1 MTNQTPANPT
11 PGPPAGT
18 GMPEASVGK
27 VLQRGGE
34 ELLLEKVTDRFTVS
48 AADAEA
54 IAQLVQPLPAQISPE
69 RRPGQLTEIVVNPAQ
84 RDAVMQQLRQADAV
98 DYASHIYQI
107 QNNPGSR
114 VYLTNQITI
123 QFAAGVKP
131 ATIAQITA
139 PLGLQQIKPVAAI
152 PNTFVFATTPTATEN
167 PLKIANRLMQRSDV
181 LTAEPN
187 VAVQTQSHY
196 RPRDPI
202 YPQQWHL
209 NHGGGS
215 QLAANSH
222 VSAEAAWDITRGSR
236 SIVVAVMDDSVDL
249 NHPDFQGAGKIVA
262 PIDFKQN
269 DFLPLPGEVDDNHG
283 TACAGV
289 AVAEENG
296 IGAVGIAPGCA
307 LMPIRTTGFLD
318 DESIEALFGWAMQK
332 GAAVISCSW
341 GPSAVYFP
349 LSLRQR
355 SALNQAATRGRNGKG
370 CVIVFAAGN
379 ANRPTNGN
387 IIERGWPNNAIN
399 GMTAWLGGFTV
410 HPDVITV
417 AACTSLNKKAVY
429 SNWGGEVSVCAP
441 SNNAP
446 PGFGLQSVGY
456 VFTPP
461 EVQVYLPGLGIVT
474 TDRVESAGYDP
485 SGFTDGFGG
494 TSSACPLV
502 AGVAALILSAN
513 PDLSAAEVKQIL
525 QQTADKIVDSD
536 PDLQFGFRKGTYE
549 AGGRSDWFGF
559 GKVNAFK
566 AVQAAVQRQTAARA
580 PSRQIQQQNVTPV
593 AIPDYNPIGITSAI
607 QITEAATVRDLQV
620 RVAIDHSFLGDLEVS
635 LIAPTG
641 QLVLLQSRVLGRKT
655 ELRTTYTL
663 QTTPTLK
670 RMVNLTTQ
678 GTWKLQVV
686 DQAVADT
693 GTLKEWQITIGV

>member
-1 MTNQTPANPT
+1 MTNQTPANS
-11 PGPPAGT
+11 GSAA
-18 GMPEASVGK
+18 GMPEASVGR

-34 ELLLEKVTDRFTVS
+34 ELLLEKVSDRFTVS
-48 AADAEA
+48 AADQQA
-54 IAQLVQPLPAQISPE
+54 IVQLVQPLPAEISSE
-69 RRPGQLTEIVVNPAQ
+69 RSPNRLTEIVVNPAQ
-84 RDAVMQQLRQADAV
+84 RDAVMQRLRQADAV
-98 DYASHIYQI
+98 DYASHVYQI
-107 QNNPGSR
+107 QNSPGSR
-114 VYLTNQITI
+114 VYLTSQITI
-123 QFAAGVKP
+123 QFAAGVSP
-131 ATIAQITA
+131 ETIAQITA
-139 PLGLQQIKPVAAI
+139 PVGLQQLKPVAGI
-152 PNTFVFATTPTATEN
+152 PNTFVFATTANATEN
-167 PLKIANRLMQRSDV
+167 PLKIANRLMQRSEV

-187 VAVQTQSHY
+187 VSVKTESYY

-202 YPQQWHL
+202 YPKQWHL
-209 NHGGGS
+209 NHTGGAE
-215 QLAANSH
+215 LAANSH
-222 VSAEAAWDITRGSR
+222 VFAEAAWDITRGNR
-236 SIVVAVMDDSVDL
+236 SIVVAIMDDSVDL

-262 PIDFKQN
+262 PIDFKNN
-269 DFLPLPGEVDDNHG
+269 DFLPLPEEDNDNHG

-289 AVAEENG
+289 AVAEETG
-296 IGAVGIAPGCA
+296 TGAVGIAPGCA

-318 DESIEALFGWAMQK
+318 DESIEQLFGWAVQK

-355 SALNQAATRGRNGKG
+355 AALTLVATKGRNGKG

-387 IIERGWPNNAIN
+387 IVERGWPNNALS

-417 AACTSLNKKAVY
+417 SACTSLNKKAVY

-456 VFTPP
+456 VYTPP
-461 EVQVYLPGLGIVT
+461 EVRVYLPGLSIVT
-474 TDRVESAGYDP
+474 TDRLDATGYDP
-485 SGFTDGFGG
+485 GNFADTFGG

-513 PDLSAAEVKQIL
+513 PDLTAAEVKQIL
-525 QQTADKIVDSD
+525 QQTADKIVDTD

-559 GKVNAFK
+559 GKVNAFR
-566 AVQAAVQRQTAARA
+566 AVQAAVQRQVAARA
-580 PSRQIQQQNVTPV
+580 PSRQIQQQNLTPIT
-593 AIPDYNPIGITSAI
+593 IPDYDPAGVTSGI
-607 QITEAATVRDLQV
+607 QITDAATVQDIQV
-620 RVAIDHSFLGDLEVS
+620 RVTIDHSFLGDIEIN

-641 QLVLLQSRVLGRKT
+641 QVVPLQSRILGRRT
-655 ELRTTYTL
+655 ELRATYTL
-663 QTTPTLK
+663 QTTPALK
-670 RMVNLTTQ
+670 RLVNLPTQ
-678 GTWKLQVV
+678 GTWRLQVV
-686 DQAVADT
+686 DQAMADT
-693 GTLKEWQITIGV
+693 GTLKEWQLAIGV